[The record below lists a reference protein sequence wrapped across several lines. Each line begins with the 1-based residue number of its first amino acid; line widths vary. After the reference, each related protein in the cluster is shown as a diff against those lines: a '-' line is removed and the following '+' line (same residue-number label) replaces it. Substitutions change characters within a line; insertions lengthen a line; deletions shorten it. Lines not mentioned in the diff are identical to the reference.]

1 MLSSYRNCKRSR
13 NLAISLLW
21 GYRYYDRLTPS
32 TITFIFY
39 RSLLPSM
46 HSVHCLSEV
55 WRSIFLNL
63 TFLPLEMWYELF
75 YHNFETFRT
84 LVNEKTLI
92 TSFIHMI
99 TSCKHNS
106 YGSTF
111 SSLHFK
117 TQHSLLLSILLQ
129 VTLAYHSYLLV
140 HKPIEYL

>member
-1 MLSSYRNCKRSR
+1 M
-13 NLAISLLW
+13 
-21 GYRYYDRLTPS
+21 TV
-32 TITFIFY
+32 
-39 RSLLPSM
+39 LLPQRS
-46 HSVHCLSEV
+46 HSSFIDHFYLQCIVCIALSEV
-55 WRSIFLNL
+55 WGSIFLNL

-84 LVNEKTLI
+84 LVNEETLI
-92 TSFIHMI
+92 TYFIHMI
-99 TSCKHNS
+99 TSCKQNS

-140 HKPIEYL
+140 HMQLSFVLKLIEYL